1 MSSPHWPEKKKIEVV
16 TTWLALGKVPMVEGV
31 TGVPQATIRQ
41 WKMQPW
47 WKEMVD
53 TIQTESNQELDT
65 KLSKIIERSLDAVNE
80 RIEGGEFI
88 LDSRTGQVKRI
99 PVKMK
104 DVHRVAVDLLDKRDL
119 LRGRPA
125 QEKAE
130 LQNKDILKKL
140 ADQFADW
147 VKLNMKQPKVIDIE
161 GEVVSSSQSNVE
173 PVMLSSS
180 LEVESINIAQSPV
193 KDEANT
199 SPAT

>member
-1 MSSPHWPEKKKIEVV
+1 MSSPHWPDKKKIEVV

-53 TIQTESNQELDT
+53 QIQTESNQELDT

-161 GEVVSSSQSNVE
+161 GEVVDAVYDERSQGLSAGIRSLPQAEETKEE
-173 PVMLSSS
+173 P
-180 LEVESINIAQSPV
+180 SIA
-193 KDEANT
+193 
-199 SPAT
+199 